1 MKRLLLII
9 LFQMSLS
16 IGVAQQVKHIVQK
29 GETFELIARRY
40 NIGLNELM
48 AANPDEEACFVGMSL
63 NIPNESVKSNQIMII
78 TPQEVSQLE
87 KAADFIK
94 EGRYKKAT
102 SLYSEVL
109 KTSPTASAYF
119 GRGISFYNREKYK
132 SAINDFESAINSSDC
147 TSELKDRCNKLIA
160 DAEKLRAEQHER
172 RNNFWGGLT
181 AIVVGTAAV
190 TATAAMSSNNS
201 NMYMPPSKANG
212 FQRDTSMDYLLD
224 PRYTIME
231 MERQDMAE
239 YMQFK
244 QNTGM
249 DISFEQFRMLKYTP
263 ADSNSDTNNS
273 DYGSHSSNSS
283 NSSSSD
289 SNSSKQTSNR
299 QCPLC
304 HGTGRMEFNTNPPQ
318 YGGLNSNNYKVRC
331 NECGKDFLKSW
342 GHTHITCKIC
352 HGRGTTL

>member
-1 MKRLLLII
+1 MKRLLTGI
-9 LFQMSLS
+9 LMLLFVMVAQ
-16 IGVAQQVKHIVQK
+16 AQQVVHTVQR

-48 AANPDEEACFVGMSL
+48 AANPGEEECFVGMSL
-63 NIPNESVKSNQIMII
+63 NIPNGSNKSNHINII
-78 TPQEVSQLE
+78 TPIEASQLE
-87 KAADFIK
+87 RAADLIK
-94 EGRYKKAT
+94 EGQYKKAT
-102 SLYSEVL
+102 SLYSEVI

-147 TSELKDRCNKLIA
+147 TSEMKEHCNRLIA

-172 RNNFWGGLT
+172 RNNLLGGLT
-181 AIVVGTAAV
+181 AVVVGAAAV

-263 ADSNSDTNNS
+263 ADSNSDANNS
-273 DYGSHSSNSS
+273 AIDSNSYS
-283 NSSSSD
+283 SGNSSSSG
-289 SNSSKQTSNR
+289 SYSPKQSSNR
-299 QCPLC
+299 QCPQC
-304 HGTGRMEFNTNPPQ
+304 HGTGRMEYNTNPTQ

-331 NECGKDFLKSW
+331 NECGKEFLKSW

-352 HGRGTTL
+352 HGRGTI